1 MYSESLPLL
10 TNCTYLNTAY
20 VGPMSTALAKF
31 RQEQDQNFVHK
42 GGEYKVKAYEIL
54 DETHEVIADF
64 FGASSKYSFMV
75 PNFSF
80 GIRQALTLLPK
91 SLKVLLLEEDYPSL
105 CDAFSEQGFTIT
117 TVAQQLEVEQAIKAR
132 IEADQIDVLGLSI
145 IQYTSGMFIDVD
157 FLKELKQQFPK
168 LLIIGDGTQFLGA
181 HPFHF
186 STSPFDVVVGSGYKW
201 LMAGFGNGVLLT
213 SDNYYK
219 RANITPE
226 VIYNRI
232 FSGHFNILATASL
245 RFAIE
250 DLKQNDFPALME
262 YKQELAE
269 GVKLK
274 LMELNYIES
283 WVSKRKS
290 HSSIFSLKG
299 GEKLYHSLLKNNI
312 QCALRGK
319 GVRVSFHYYNQMSE
333 LDRLLNVLHLPAN
346 TI

>member
-31 RQEQDQNFVHK
+31 RQGPDQNFVHK

-64 FGASSKYSFMV
+64 FGASSKYSFVV

-145 IQYTSGMFIDVD
+145 IQYTSGMLIDVD
-157 FLKELKQQFPK
+157 FLKELKQQ
-168 LLIIGDGTQFLGA
+168 
-181 HPFHF
+181 
-186 STSPFDVVVGSGYKW
+186 VY
-201 LMAGFGNGVLLT
+201 VL
-213 SDNYYK
+213 
-219 RANITPE
+219 P
-226 VIYNRI
+226 
-232 FSGHFNILATASL
+232 L
-245 RFAIE
+245 R
-250 DLKQNDFPALME
+250 
-262 YKQELAE
+262 
-269 GVKLK
+269 
-274 LMELNYIES
+274 
-283 WVSKRKS
+283 
-290 HSSIFSLKG
+290 
-299 GEKLYHSLLKNNI
+299 
-312 QCALRGK
+312 
-319 GVRVSFHYYNQMSE
+319 
-333 LDRLLNVLHLPAN
+333 
-346 TI
+346 T